1 MLVNGNP
8 HPTAIFGEW
17 AMDLPVLVPI
27 ATGLCVG
34 LIAGMIN
41 GALIASSKSAIH
53 CDAWLVSVGTGLRPV
68 YVFTAL
74 VVLFHLIMT
83 YAKL

>member
-1 MLVNGNP
+1 
-8 HPTAIFGEW
+8 
-17 AMDLPVLVPI
+17 MDLPVLVPI

-53 CDAWLVSVGTGLRPV
+53 CDAWHDGVGTGLRPV